1 MGNPSLSWLQ
11 PPQMGEAG
19 ATCEEFGDRKF
30 VAAATPASLCLGRVS
45 TLKVAPNRPTVQNRY
60 SQPQLK
66 SSVHRT

>member
-30 VAAATPASLCLGRVS
+30 VAAATPASLCLGRVC
-45 TLKVAPNRPTVQNRY
+45 
-60 SQPQLK
+60 QP
-66 SSVHRT
+66 